1 VLRPGVV
8 RSHDPWPLLVTAEAA
23 ALAGDGRQR
32 AVSYQALRPL
42 AGSHTV
48 LGGFVAYTGAAD
60 HYLGVLAAAL
70 GRPGEAAAH
79 LRAAVGL
86 HQRAGA
92 TAWAALSGEH
102 LRRLEEPAA
111 QAANVFRSQ
120 GGVWT
125 LTFDGVTA
133 HLPDSKGLRD
143 LATLL
148 GAPGEPVHAVR
159 LLGDHP
165 PAVGA
170 DPVLDD
176 RARAGYRARLAE
188 LDAELDQA
196 GADNDPHRADR
207 AQLEREAL
215 LAGLSRAVGL
225 GGRPRRLGDD
235 TERAR
240 KAVSA
245 RIHDAIARIERVNPA
260 LGRHLRQAVATGTH
274 CSYTPPE
281 PVHWRL

>member
-1 VLRPGVV
+1 M
-8 RSHDPWPLLVTAEAA
+8 
-23 ALAGDGRQR
+23 
-32 AVSYQALRPL
+32 
-42 AGSHTV
+42 

-70 GRPGEAAAH
+70 GRPWEAADH
-79 LRAAVGL
+79 LRAAVEL

-159 LLGDHP
+159 LLGGHP

-215 LAGLSRAVGL
+215 LAELSRAVGL
-225 GGRPRRLGDD
+225 GAAPAAWATTPSGPARR
-235 TERAR
+235 
-240 KAVSA
+240 SA
-245 RIHDAIARIERVNPA
+245 PA
-260 LGRHLRQAVATGTH
+260 STTPSPASSA
-274 CSYTPPE
+274 STPPSAATCARPSPPAPTAATPLPNPSTGACDVGWSVAVDE
-281 PVHWRL
+281 AGEAAAAATW

>member
-1 VLRPGVV
+1 
-8 RSHDPWPLLVTAEAA
+8 
-23 ALAGDGRQR
+23 
-32 AVSYQALRPL
+32 
-42 AGSHTV
+42 
-48 LGGFVAYTGAAD
+48 
-60 HYLGVLAAAL
+60 
-70 GRPGEAAAH
+70 
-79 LRAAVGL
+79 
-86 HQRAGA
+86 
-92 TAWAALSGEH
+92 
-102 LRRLEEPAA
+102 
-111 QAANVFRSQ
+111 
-120 GGVWT
+120 VWT

-159 LLGDHP
+159 LLGGHP

-176 RARAGYRARLAE
+176 RARAGYRARLVE
-188 LDAELDQA
+188 LDAEVDEA

-215 LAGLSRAVGL
+215 LAELSRVVGL

-245 RIHDAIARIERVNPA
+245 RIHDAIARIKRVNPA